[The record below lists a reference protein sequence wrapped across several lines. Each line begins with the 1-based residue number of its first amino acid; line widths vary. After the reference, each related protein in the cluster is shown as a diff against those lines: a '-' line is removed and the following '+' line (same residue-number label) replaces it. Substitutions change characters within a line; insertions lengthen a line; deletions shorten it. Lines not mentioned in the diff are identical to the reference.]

1 MNTKS
6 SNRTI
11 SISVYA
17 SVWLVLI
24 LLQTLVTTMQGTEEM
39 SVFSHPR
46 LYISTWL
53 TDLYLIV
60 VFYLNYFLL
69 APRLMRRRLFQP
81 YLWVVLVAA
90 LIGFILPIL
99 CYLIWGLSMPG
110 LAEGTVPLSSL
121 GVIGVVAVMAIGLSV
136 RGLYEWDSLGQEVHA
151 LREAEAQWQSER
163 EELLQ
168 KLHTLQPH
176 TTDSDYQA
184 SQSTT
189 EEEDITTSNC

>member
-1 MNTKS
+1 MSTKS

-24 LLQTLVTTMQGTEEM
+24 LLQTLVTTVQGTVEM

-46 LYISTWL
+46 LYFSTWL
-53 TDLYLIV
+53 TDLYLVV
-60 VFYLNYFLL
+60 VFYLNYFLF

-90 LIGFILPIL
+90 LIGFIIPIL
-99 CYLIWGLSMPG
+99 CYLVWGLSMPG

-121 GVIGVVAVMAIGLSV
+121 GVIGVVAAMAIGLSV
-136 RGLYEWDSLGQEVHA
+136 RGLYEWDSLGQEVRS
-151 LREAEAQWQSER
+151 LREEEKLWKQER
-163 EELLQ
+163 EELQQ
-168 KLHTLQPH
+168 KLRMLQPH
-176 TTDSDYQA
+176 ATSDDHSLTAATTK
-184 SQSTT
+184 
-189 EEEDITTSNC
+189 EEDAPTSIR

>member
-24 LLQTLVTTMQGTEEM
+24 LLQTLVTTVQGTAEM

-46 LYISTWL
+46 LYFSTWL
-53 TDLYLIV
+53 TDLYLVV
-60 VFYLNYFLL
+60 VFYLNYFLF

-90 LIGFILPIL
+90 LIGFIIPIL
-99 CYLIWGLSMPG
+99 CYLVWGLSMPG
-110 LAEGTVPLSSL
+110 LAEGSVPISSL
-121 GVIGVVAVMAIGLSV
+121 GVIGVVAAMAIGLSV
-136 RGLYEWDSLGQEVHA
+136 RGLYEWDSLGQEVRS
-151 LREAEAQWQSER
+151 LREEEKLWKQER
-163 EELLQ
+163 EELQQ
-168 KLHTLQPH
+168 KLRALQPH
-176 TTDSDYQA
+176 ATSDDHSLTA
-184 SQSTT
+184 TTT
-189 EEEDITTSNC
+189 EEENAPTSSR

>member
-46 LYISTWL
+46 LYFSTWI
-53 TDLYLIV
+53 TDLYLVV
-60 VFYLNYFLL
+60 VFYLNYFLF

-90 LIGFILPIL
+90 LIGFIIPIL
-99 CYLIWGLSMPG
+99 CYLVWGLSMPG

-121 GVIGVVAVMAIGLSV
+121 GVIGVVAAMAIGLSV
-136 RGLYEWDSLGQEVHA
+136 RGLYEWDSLGQEVLS
-151 LREAEAQWQSER
+151 LREEEKLWKQER

-168 KLHTLQPH
+168 KLRTLQPN
-176 TTDSDYQA
+176 TTDSDHQVA
-184 SQSTT
+184 LPTT
-189 EEEDITTSNC
+189 EGEQTSTSDY

>member
-1 MNTKS
+1 MSTKS
-6 SNRTI
+6 ANRTI
-11 SISVYA
+11 SVSIYA
-17 SVWLVLI
+17 LVWLVLI
-24 LLQTLVTTMQGTEEM
+24 ILQTLVTTVQGTPEM
-39 SVFSHPR
+39 SVFTNPR
-46 LYISTWL
+46 LYYSTWL
-53 TDLYLIV
+53 TDLYLV
-60 VFYLNYFLL
+60 VIFYLNYFLL

-90 LIGFILPIL
+90 LIGFIIPII
-99 CYLIWGLSMPG
+99 CYLVWGLSMPG

>member
-1 MNTKS
+1 MSTKS

-24 LLQTLVTTMQGTEEM
+24 LLQTLVTTVQGTEEM

-46 LYISTWL
+46 LYFSTWL

-60 VFYLNYFLL
+60 VFYLNYFLF

-90 LIGFILPIL
+90 LIGFIIPIL
-99 CYLIWGLSMPG
+99 CYLVWGLSMPG

-121 GVIGVVAVMAIGLSV
+121 GVIGVVAAMAIGLSV
-136 RGLYEWDSLGQEVHA
+136 RGLYEWDSLGQEVRS
-151 LREAEAQWQSER
+151 LREEEKLWKQER
-163 EELLQ
+163 EELQQ
-168 KLHTLQPH
+168 KLRTLQPH
-176 TTDSDYQA
+176 ATADDHSLTAATTK
-184 SQSTT
+184 
-189 EEEDITTSNC
+189 EEDAPTSIR

>member
-46 LYISTWL
+46 LYFSTWL

-69 APRLMRRRLFQP
+69 APRLMRCRLFQP

-99 CYLIWGLSMPG
+99 CYLVWGLSMPG

-151 LREAEAQWQSER
+151 LHEAEAQWQSER

-168 KLHTLQPH
+168 QQRTLQPH
-176 TTDSDYQA
+176 TTDSDHQVA
-184 SQSTT
+184 LPTT
-189 EEEDITTSNC
+189 EGEQTSTSDY